1 MEQNHMEILLEE
13 MRGQF
18 SLVLE
23 GHAALHA
30 KIDDVRRELVERM
43 DLTDFKVEVMSGEIK
58 ELKEDV
64 AVLKSD
70 VATLKVDVAD
80 LKKDVAILKV
90 DVSDLKGNLA
100 AHRADTEAH
109 PRYLVRE

>member
-1 MEQNHMEILLEE
+1 MEQKYMEILLEE

-30 KIDDVRRELVERM
+30 RIDDVRRELVDRM
-43 DLTDFKVEVMSGEIK
+43 DLTDFKVQILTDEVKGLK
-58 ELKEDV
+58 VDVAVLKEDV
-64 AVLKSD
+64 AELKVD
-70 VATLKVDVAD
+70 VAFLKVDVAD
-80 LKKDVAILKV
+80 LKE
-90 DVSDLKGNLA
+90 NLT

>member
-1 MEQNHMEILLEE
+1 MEQKYMEILLEE

-30 KIDDVRRELVERM
+30 RIDDVRRELVERI
-43 DLTDFKVEVMSGEIK
+43 DLTDFKVQILTDEVKGLK
-58 ELKEDV
+58 DDVAELKTDV
-64 AVLKSD
+64 AQ
-70 VATLKVDVAD
+70 LKVDVAE
-80 LKKDVAILKV
+80 LKE
-90 DVSDLKGNLA
+90 NLA